1 MRCIAN
7 PLLAV
12 ALFAAALLPFS
23 AAAQRADCD
32 FDYVIQPDD
41 TLPEIAETAFG
52 RRTYTLIYARNFG
65 VIVNIAQLPVGDTIV
80 IPCLPGDASQ
90 TPNAAALTA
99 RMAGA
104 PAPEPTPQEQPNEDD
119 VIAFQPAQTAFEQP
133 APDIRR
139 VRILT
144 ASGNAP
150 YADEKLRNGGMAT
163 ELTARALNRL
173 IDKDAYEVIFVND
186 QSKHLQELI
195 LKGSFD
201 VGFPWTKPQ
210 CENLAALSSINPEGA
225 WMCENFEFSEAFYEV
240 VSGFFVRRDSVSLR
254 SGFEDFATATIC
266 RPSNEPIDD
275 LEIAGISEEFAD
287 IFRPKTAADCLR
299 LLASGFADAAIGDV
313 FEIEN
318 AMFDLGLED
327 QIEELPELSLLT
339 SVHAVAPKSKRSSL
353 EALDTLNQ
361 GMLELKL
368 SGEWYRVVARH
379 LAQN

>member
-1 MRCIAN
+1 MRCKSK

-12 ALFAAALLPFS
+12 ALFATALLPFC
-23 AAAQRADCD
+23 ATAQRADCD

-65 VIVNIAQLPVGDTIV
+65 VIVNIAQLPVGETIV

-90 TPNAAALTA
+90 TPNAEALAA

-104 PAPEPTPQEQPNEDD
+104 TAPEPAPQEQPNEED
-119 VIAFQPAQTAFEQP
+119 VIAFQPARPSLAPPT
-133 APDIRR
+133 PDIKR
-139 VRILT
+139 VRFLT
-144 ASGNAP
+144 ASGNEP

-173 IDKDAYEVIFVND
+173 IDKDAYEVVFIND
-186 QSKHLQELI
+186 QQKHLQELI

-201 VGFPWTKPQ
+201 VGFPWIKPQ
-210 CENLAALSSINPEGA
+210 CENMATLASVNPQGA

-240 VSGFFVRRDSVSLR
+240 VSGFFVRKDSVSLR
-254 SGFEDFATATIC
+254 SSFEDFATATIC

-275 LEIAGISEEFAD
+275 LEIAGITEEFAD

-299 LLASGFADAAIGDV
+299 LLSTGFADAAIADV

-318 AMFDLGLED
+318 AMFELGLED
-327 QIEELPELSLLT
+327 QVEELPELSLLT
-339 SVHAVAPKSKRSSL
+339 SIHAVAPKSKRSAL
-353 EALDTLNQ
+353 QALDTLNQ

-379 LAQN
+379 LSQN